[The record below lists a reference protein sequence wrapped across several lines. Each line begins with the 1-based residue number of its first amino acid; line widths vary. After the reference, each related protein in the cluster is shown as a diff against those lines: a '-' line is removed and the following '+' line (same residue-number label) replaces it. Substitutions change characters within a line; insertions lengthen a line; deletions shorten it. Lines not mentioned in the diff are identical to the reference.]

1 MKGLLINK
9 VNDIVIADKVK
20 IYRDFFHKTKGLMFS
35 RPLRKGEAIILVAD
49 NEGVMET
56 TIHMLFVFFSIDVVW
71 LNEKKEVVD
80 KKKGIKMFSPLIVPS
95 KPAKYVVELRKGA
108 SRHTFIGDKLEFDDK

>member
-9 VNDIVIADKVK
+9 ENDIVIADKVK
-20 IYRDFFHKTKGLMFS
+20 IYTDFFHKTKGLMFS

-56 TIHMLFVFFSIDVVW
+56 TIHMFFVFFSIDVVW
-71 LNEKKEVVD
+71 CNEKKEVVD
-80 KKKGIKMFSPLIVPS
+80 KIKGIMMFTPLIVPS
-95 KPAKYVVELRKGA
+95 KPAKYVIEMKKGA
-108 SRHTFIGDKLEFDDK
+108 SKHTFIGDKLDF